1 MTSVLIFVIRLNVRV
16 YDIKILIIIMMLC
29 SLIDV
34 MRYDTSR
41 ILSVYANQAGQLP
54 DVKITSHV
62 QGQLVPTG
70 VLSIMGISTD
80 NSSSVCDV
88 YIILNEIRPYQ
99 RVYPTGSDVT
109 GNNNDYSTWNYTF
122 TPEYATM
129 QEGNNRMVSKIT
141 CLHHSS
147 INNNNENLTKFNS
160 LNLTGIRI
168 EDNTNNLEQLST
180 SGEPSLELSEN
191 ITYLDTFQSQ
201 NRGSTIP
208 IPNNTVS
215 DNLENMDI
223 QDEVLV
229 QEEDIDSNDLQNDDD
244 MDNDEDGDYKS
255 SNIKN
260 EDEGKGGDFLQELHD
275 RVLDQVTE
283 QLRES
288 GIDFLP

>member
-129 QEGNNRMVSKIT
+129 QEGNNRMVSKNDMPR
-141 CLHHSS
+141 S
-147 INNNNENLTKFNS
+147 KFNS

>member
-1 MTSVLIFVIRLNVRV
+1 MTSVLIIVIRLNVRV

-70 VLSIMGISTD
+70 ILSIMGVSTD

-191 ITYLDTFQSQ
+191 ITYLDTFQLQ
-201 NRGSTIP
+201 NSGSTIP
-208 IPNNTVS
+208 IPNNPAS
-215 DNLENMDI
+215 NSLQHMDI
-223 QDEVLV
+223 QDNVPGDVGSSDIQNED
-229 QEEDIDSNDLQNDDD
+229 DIDEVEDSN
-244 MDNDEDGDYKS
+244 YKS
-255 SNIKN
+255 SSSKN
-260 EDEGKGGDFLQELHD
+260 EDDDFLQELHD

-283 QLRES
+283 RLRES
-288 GIDFLP
+288 GIDFPP